1 MAVLLEPFQ
10 YDFMLR
16 SFAAAIMVGIVCSVI
31 GTYMVVRSMAFLGD
45 ALAHAVLPGVA
56 VAYIFGGNITLGAMI
71 ASIVVAIGISV
82 LSDQEEIKEDTA
94 IGIFFTAALAL
105 GIALISTIRTYAVD
119 LTHVLFGNVLGV
131 TTDDIRFIL
140 ITGAIVLLAITVFY
154 RFFQVVTFDPV
165 MAKTLRW
172 NVKLIRTGLLVL
184 IACTITISINTVG
197 SGLVTAMLITPAAT
211 ALMFTKKLYTTMLAA
226 AGIGAL
232 SGFLGLYLSYF
243 LNISSGAAIVLVAT
257 LFFVIIYFYRKL
269 FPYRNKKIE
278 V

>member
-140 ITGAIVLLAITVFY
+140 ITGAIVLLAVTVFY

-232 SGFLGLYLSYF
+232 SGFSGLYLSYF

>member
-140 ITGAIVLLAITVFY
+140 IAGAIVLLAVTVFY

-232 SGFLGLYLSYF
+232 SGFSGLYLSYF

-278 V
+278 A